1 MNTQKAIGIGLTALL
16 ATVATLLAKV
26 PGLTIVGPLI
36 LAIVIGMIVG
46 NYTKAAQNVGEGIA
60 FSSKVLLRAGI
71 ILLGLRL
78 NFFAIQGLGISG
90 LLYAIV
96 LSAIAFLTVYGISRK
111 LRIDPSFAVL
121 LAGGTAI
128 CGAAAIAAIAPVIKA
143 QEKAVAF
150 SIATIALLGTFFTLI
165 YTGLYPLLLPQ
176 GEQYG
181 IFVGGTLHEIAHV
194 VAASSIGGIEA
205 ENHAIIV
212 KMLRVMLLL
221 PLMIFIM
228 WWFERKKKVA
238 QSFSFRKLPIPWFV
252 FGFLAM
258 SLVQTF
264 GFLHENVVQW
274 LLGIA
279 YFLLA
284 MAMAGLG
291 LNVKFRAFQE
301 VGPRLFLA
309 GIGGT
314 IVLVLFGALLI
325 PLLF

>member
-1 MNTQKAIGIGLTALL
+1 MTKQKAIGVGLTALL
-16 ATVATLLAKV
+16 ATIATLLAKV
-26 PGLTIVGPLI
+26 PGLTMVGPLI
-36 LAIVIGMIVG
+36 LAIVIGMVVG
-46 NYTKAAQNVGEGIA
+46 NYTKAAQNGGEGIA
-60 FSSKVLLRAGI
+60 FSSKILLRIGI

-78 NFFAIQGLGISG
+78 NFFAIQGLGLTG
-90 LLYAIV
+90 FLYAII
-96 LSAIAFLTVYGISRK
+96 LSSIAFFTVYGLSRK
-111 LRIDPSFAVL
+111 LKMDPSFAVL

-128 CGAAAIAAIAPVIKA
+128 CGAAAIAAIAPVVKA
-143 QEKAVAF
+143 QEKAVAL
-150 SIATIALLGTFFTLI
+150 SIATIALIGTLFTLI
-165 YTGLYPLLLPQ
+165 YTGLYPLLVP
-176 GEQYG
+176 EDKPYG
-181 IFVGGTLHEIAHV
+181 IFAGGTLHEIAHV
-194 VAASSIGGIEA
+194 VGASSIGGAEA

-264 GFLHENVVQW
+264 GFLHEDAVQW

-301 VGPRLFLA
+301 IGPRLFLA
-309 GIGGT
+309 GLGGT

>member
-1 MNTQKAIGIGLTALL
+1 MTKQKAIGVGLTALL
-16 ATVATLLAKV
+16 ATIATLLAKV
-26 PGLTIVGPLI
+26 PGLTMVGSLI
-36 LAIVIGMIVG
+36 LAIVIGMVVG
-46 NYTKAAQNVGEGIA
+46 NYTKAAQNGGEGIA
-60 FSSKVLLRAGI
+60 FSSKILLRIGI

-78 NFFAIQGLGISG
+78 NFFAIQGLGLTG
-90 LLYAIV
+90 FLYAIV
-96 LSAIAFLTVYGISRK
+96 LSSIAFFTVYGLSRK
-111 LRIDPSFAVL
+111 LKIDPSFAVL

-128 CGAAAIAAIAPVIKA
+128 CGAAAIAAIAPVVKA
-143 QEKAVAF
+143 QEKAVAL
-150 SIATIALLGTFFTLI
+150 SIATIALIGTLFTLI
-165 YTGLYPLLLPQ
+165 YTGLYPLLVP
-176 GEQYG
+176 EDKPYG
-181 IFVGGTLHEIAHV
+181 IFAGGTLHEIAHV
-194 VAASSIGGIEA
+194 VAASSIGGTEA

-264 GFLHENVVQW
+264 GFLHEDAVQW

-301 VGPRLFLA
+301 IGPRLFVA
-309 GIGGT
+309 GLGGT